1 MREYEVEV
9 NAAQAKNLA
18 MNIAADDTS
27 VIWLV
32 KLIDTA
38 FDNVIRQVGAFDRL
52 NNALSQRGYSLN
64 ILPVKDRPAKACRP
78 VPDDKETIGAR
89 IKRLRIAKN
98 WSQTELADRLNWT
111 QGTVSM
117 FERSRQTPTTDG
129 LSQLADVFG
138 TSIAALAGV
147 QTDNTPMT
155 EKTYLERKHPVVARG
170 AVKPSKQPA
179 ISRRFQEQ
187 DEDDDLPD
195 ARKLGSKK
203 YEPVDV
209 TGPQVL
215 AIIQFNSIS
224 LETLRDSFEVTPEE
238 YERIREQHWNDF
250 GARWMHELLT
260 DLTSTYKKDKQR
272 EALAADD
279 KHLRPKRLLKPAQ
292 MIRSQLV
299 EELNQHFTTHAWL
312 TKEELV
318 ANFEMGEDE
327 YDWIVSFNY
336 TKLGVTEL
344 RMYLTDIRGAI
355 AERAIEV
362 PTPVQPAELPSLKSL
377 GKQATSLIKAFE
389 LTFDLLRPFEISKT
403 EYDQLKSS
411 YYNDFTQA
419 QLSKLL
425 TGMQLLVLQ
434 PSPEPDE
441 YIVERLLIDV
451 IWLEDLFA
459 ITPEIYAK
467 AKVCETEQKW
477 IKDRNVANFSGRE
490 LTKIR
495 EDVKTVLLA
504 MYKEAK

>member
-27 VIWLV
+27 IIWLV

-52 NNALSQRGYSLN
+52 NNALMQRGYSLN

-98 WSQTELADRLNWT
+98 WSQTELASLLNWT

-117 FERSRQTPTTDG
+117 FERSCQTPTTEG

-138 TSIAALAGV
+138 TSIAAIAGV

-155 EKTYLERKHPVVARG
+155 EKPYLGRKHPVVDGR

-187 DEDDDLPD
+187 DEDDDLPS
-195 ARKLGSKK
+195 ARELQRGKK
-203 YEPVDV
+203 WPPVAE

-215 AIIQFNSIS
+215 AIIQFNSIPM
-224 LETLRDSFEVTPEE
+224 ETLRDSFEVTPEE

-250 GARWMHELLT
+250 GLRWMQELLT
-260 DLTSTYKKDKQR
+260 DLISTYKKDKQR

-327 YDWIVSFNY
+327 YDWIVSLNH

-344 RMYLTDIRGAI
+344 RMYVTDIRGAI

-362 PTPVQPAELPSLKSL
+362 SQ
-377 GKQATSLIKAFE
+377 
-389 LTFDLLRPFEISKT
+389 
-403 EYDQLKSS
+403 
-411 YYNDFTQA
+411 
-419 QLSKLL
+419 
-425 TGMQLLVLQ
+425 
-434 PSPEPDE
+434 
-441 YIVERLLIDV
+441 
-451 IWLEDLFA
+451 
-459 ITPEIYAK
+459 
-467 AKVCETEQKW
+467 
-477 IKDRNVANFSGRE
+477 
-490 LTKIR
+490 
-495 EDVKTVLLA
+495 
-504 MYKEAK
+504 EAK